1 MYCPNCKSRIG
12 AFDFIH
18 GIHCNCGKFII
29 PAVWIQKSRVDL
41 ILPTSQMTN
50 LDIRSPS
57 VSFNQSTSNS
67 FGKTAELQNNMTK
80 SFVGNISE
88 FDCTDFRGNTDTTQI
103 ASSSVFSV
111 VDANGRLVDSEGNGE
126 HIIYM

>member
-1 MYCPNCKSRIG
+1 
-12 AFDFIH
+12 
-18 GIHCNCGKFII
+18 
-29 PAVWIQKSRVDL
+29 
-41 ILPTSQMTN
+41 MTN

-57 VSFNQSTSNS
+57 ISFNQSTRNS

-80 SFVGNISE
+80 SSVGNISE
-88 FDCTDFRGNTDTTQI
+88 FDCRDFRGNTDTTQI

>member
-1 MYCPNCKSRIG
+1 MINKLITCYFCFEQFEVSLEIG
-12 AFDFIH
+12 
-18 GIHCNCGKFII
+18 
-29 PAVWIQKSRVDL
+29 
-41 ILPTSQMTN
+41 T
-50 LDIRSPS
+50 
-57 VSFNQSTSNS
+57 
-67 FGKTAELQNNMTK
+67 